1 MAERALILADD
12 IGVFLAVARSLGR
25 RGIEVHVAIGDPAAP
40 GNRSRYVTATHFL
53 PPYRA
58 DASAWVDALCGLATT
73 HRFRLIMPCSDSHL
87 RQLDHHQEALGRN
100 LLALPNPEALAAFTD
115 KSRTRELAAR
125 LGVPIA
131 EGMPIV
137 GATRAD
143 GLAAQLGLPLVLKP
157 CASYGLGDD
166 LTKTPARI
174 VCDDAAL
181 EAALAEGLAGRWLA
195 EAFFEGEGVGVSV
208 VAREGRILLTWQ
220 HRRRRTIFDTGAS
233 SVRAGEVPDERLL
246 AHVRALAEATALT
259 GVAMFEFRC
268 DPTGG
273 AHVLLEVNPRFWG
286 SLPLALAA
294 GADFPSIL
302 WDVLTGG
309 ECSSVAISRPT
320 IVKRSMTGEFD
331 RLTNELEA
339 APSLA
344 AKASAA
350 AAMILFWPTWLL
362 KSRFDSWAADDAGP
376 FLAERRQLRRR
387 AARALA
393 KRVGWRSEGL

>member
-12 IGVFLAVARSLGR
+12 IGVFLSVARSLGR
-25 RGIEVHVAIGDPAAP
+25 RGIEVHVALGDPEDP
-40 GNRSRYVTATHFL
+40 GLRSRYVTAAHFL
-53 PPYRA
+53 PPYRT
-58 DASAWVDALCGLATT
+58 DPSAWIDALRSLATA
-73 HRFRLIMPCSDSHL
+73 HRFRLIVPCSDSHL
-87 RQLDHHQEALGRN
+87 RQLDHHQDALGRD
-100 LLALPNPEALAAFTD
+100 LLAVPNPEALAAFTD
-115 KSRTRELAAR
+115 KSRTRELAAQ
-125 LGVPIA
+125 LAVPIAKGVPIDDTT
-131 EGMPIV
+131 I
-137 GATRAD
+137 AD
-143 GLAAQLGLPLVLKP
+143 GLVAQLGLPLVLKP

-166 LTKTPARI
+166 LAKTPARI
-174 VCDDAAL
+174 LRDGAAL

-195 EAFFEGEGVGVSV
+195 EAFFDGEGVGLSV
-208 VAREGRILLTWQ
+208 VAREGRILLAWQ

-233 SVRAGEVPDERLL
+233 SVRAGEFPDERLL

-268 DPTGG
+268 NPATST
-273 AHVLLEVNPRFWG
+273 HVLLEVNPRFWG

-294 GADFPSIL
+294 GADFPAML

-309 ECSSVAISRPT
+309 ECPSVAISRPT

-339 APSLA
+339 APSFA
-344 AKASAA
+344 ARVRAA

-362 KSRFDSWAADDAGP
+362 KSRFDSWAADDAAP

-387 AARALA
+387 ATRALA
-393 KRVGWRSEGL
+393 KRVGRSSEGL